1 MARLKEFLA
10 FPLYASAIWLLWV
23 LSIQVGESGILII
36 GAGAVLLVFSIWL
49 LNHLPKAGV
58 AKVICQLL
66 ALVMLA
72 AVLYSPSQLKA
83 VRTVATT
90 EAVSLEANGI
100 YESYSADRLAAY
112 RSEGP
117 VFVNFTAAWCV
128 TCKVNEAVAL
138 STEATMAMFTEKQ
151 VLYLKGDWTNEDPEI
166 TRKLAEHGR
175 SGVPLYLLYHP
186 GEDVPVVLP
195 QILTQEL
202 VLAELR
208 KL

>member
-100 YESYSADRLAAY
+100 YES
-112 RSEGP
+112 
-117 VFVNFTAAWCV
+117 
-128 TCKVNEAVAL
+128 
-138 STEATMAMFTEKQ
+138 
-151 VLYLKGDWTNEDPEI
+151 
-166 TRKLAEHGR
+166 
-175 SGVPLYLLYHP
+175 
-186 GEDVPVVLP
+186 
-195 QILTQEL
+195 
-202 VLAELR
+202 
-208 KL
+208 